1 MTLQTFL
8 SLTAAVPEPRLRR
21 ALTLALSIERPT
33 SAEGYARFYGRVVAA
48 LCATPCTDGEP
59 ASQQVLACVHV

>member
-8 SLTAAVPEPRLRR
+8 NLTATIPEPTLRR

-33 SAEGYARFYGRVVAA
+33 SPESYARFHDRVIAA
-48 LCATPCTDGEP
+48 LGAGIIKFR
-59 ASQQVLACVHV
+59 QQIPQ